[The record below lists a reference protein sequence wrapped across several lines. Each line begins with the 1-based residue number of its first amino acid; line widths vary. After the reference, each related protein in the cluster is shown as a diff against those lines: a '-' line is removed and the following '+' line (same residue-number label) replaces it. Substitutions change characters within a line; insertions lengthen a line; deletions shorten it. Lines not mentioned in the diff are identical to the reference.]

1 MNYLVW
7 SPLYLCLPILYSQGE
22 AECKKTC
29 VVCVPVWRWGR
40 QGGKGRIQA
49 SKHKNVLLSIDTS
62 LGFRLGFKSRKK
74 KYLLVAL
81 RTFVKLLYKYIWQT
95 LFY

>member
-49 SKHKNVLLSIDTS
+49 SKHRKVLLSIDNS
-62 LGFRLGFKSRKK
+62 LGFRLGFKSRKNICW
-74 KYLLVAL
+74 LLL
-81 RTFVKLLYKYIWQT
+81 ELL
-95 LFY
+95 

>member
-29 VVCVPVWRWGR
+29 VVCVPLWRWER

-49 SKHKNVLLSIDTS
+49 SKHRKVLLSIDTS

-81 RTFVKLLYKYIWQT
+81 RTFVKLL
-95 LFY
+95 

>member
-1 MNYLVW
+1 MPSLSIKRLYFSLYINELPGW

-29 VVCVPVWRWGR
+29 VVCVPLWRWER

-49 SKHKNVLLSIDTS
+49 SKHRKVLLSIDTS
-62 LGFRLGFKSRKK
+62 LCFRLGFKSRK
-74 KYLLVAL
+74 
-81 RTFVKLLYKYIWQT
+81 
-95 LFY
+95 

>member
-1 MNYLVW
+1 MNFLVW

-74 KYLLVAL
+74 YLLVAL

>member
-1 MNYLVW
+1 MNYLFW

-29 VVCVPVWRWGR
+29 VVCVPVWRLER

-62 LGFRLGFKSRKK
+62 IGFRLGFKSKK
-74 KYLLVAL
+74 KYLFVAL
-81 RTFVKLLYKYIWQT
+81 RSFVKIL
-95 LFY
+95 